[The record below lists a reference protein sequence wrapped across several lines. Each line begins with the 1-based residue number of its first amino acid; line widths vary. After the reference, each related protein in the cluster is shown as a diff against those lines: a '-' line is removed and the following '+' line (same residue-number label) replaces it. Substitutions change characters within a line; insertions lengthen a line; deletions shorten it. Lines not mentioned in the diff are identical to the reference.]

1 MEVFSIKVEVSI
13 GVASSCDGGDAM
25 PAKPEREWSRAHYE
39 LVAMLAST
47 TMTRGMGVFGA
58 RFPFVVS
65 GSTSIA
71 SDGDSKVS

>member
-39 LVAMLAST
+39 LEWL
-47 TMTRGMGVFGA
+47 
-58 RFPFVVS
+58 
-65 GSTSIA
+65 
-71 SDGDSKVS
+71 